1 MGAAVGVRDPGGVGV
16 SDTVSER
23 HFQVLGD
30 AVGPQPWMQLR
41 SVGTISAVSVAK
53 SYAVSDG
60 TAKNDV
66 LQSLVLS
73 WTNNTPLPQRVYGMV
88 TTGGRQV
95 TLQTRSRAHIDTAH
109 GYLVTE
115 AGDPLPVSADI
126 PQVIVSQFGT
136 GADVGV
142 GGTLSINTAFC
153 IAELRQNAQTVP
165 LMPHLPGM
173 ILVQPGESITA
184 KVATG
189 FKSDFWENGAINGGT
204 SGTESKFVSGDLRLD
219 LFALPAIVPP
229 PPRAT
234 PSIVG
239 GPDNC
244 QRAVAWNTVLLGNT
258 ILLAKPAGLLAGD
271 QLLVILTS
279 QFGSLLDIAPT
290 NGSWTEIHQRDAGL
304 FDVHMRIFVMPVPDP
319 TAVPSTLTFA
329 NGFPV
334 SEAMAILIPLR
345 GAGDYTD
352 TGGSGWAV
360 ASNLSAFLIVD
371 DQVAPSIQRH
381 GQLLI
386 AASYFNHS
394 PLEGDIVQAP
404 PVGMSELVSLPG
416 AFSTEEVAYLVNPP
430 YPTLD
435 RKFVPTRW
443 PTFFGHTI
451 AAAILIPGAQPG

>member
-1 MGAAVGVRDPGGVGV
+1 MGQVVGVRDTAGVGV
-16 SDTVSER
+16 SDTVSEQ
-23 HFQVLGD
+23 HFAVLGD

-41 SVGTISAVSVAK
+41 SVGTIAAVSVAK

-95 TLQTRSRAHIDTAH
+95 TLQTRSRAHLDTAH
-109 GYLVTE
+109 GYLVTDV
-115 AGDPLPVSADI
+115 GDALPVSSAI
-126 PQVIVSQFGT
+126 PQVVVSQFGT

-142 GGTLSINTAFC
+142 GGTLSVNTAFC
-153 IAELRQNAQTVP
+153 VAELRQNAQTVP

-173 ILVQPGESITA
+173 ILVLPGQSITA

-219 LFALPAIVPP
+219 LFALPAVTPP
-229 PPRAT
+229 TPRAT
-234 PSIVG
+234 PSIPG
-239 GPDNC
+239 GVSNC
-244 QRAVAWNTVLLGNT
+244 PISIEWNTVLGGT
-258 ILLAKPAGLLAGD
+258 VMASAKPTGLAAGD
-271 QLLVILTS
+271 QLLAIVTS
-279 QFGSLLDIAPT
+279 QFGGIGDIGPS
-290 NGSWTEIHQRDAGL
+290 NGSWTEIHQRDAGE

-319 TAVPSTLTFA
+319 TLVPATLTFS

-334 SEAMAILIPLR
+334 SEAMTVVIPLR

-381 GQLLI
+381 GQMLI

-394 PLEGDIVQAP
+394 PFEGDIVQSP
-404 PVGMSELVSLPG
+404 PPGMTEVRSMRG

-435 RKFVPTRW
+435 RKFTPSRW

-451 AAAILIPGAQPG
+451 AAAILIPGAQT